1 MSLQAK
7 ENLIHDIEEGVGE
20 YLTVRQTR
28 QVKAT
33 VKDALGRYEVEEIE
47 SGTVSTDL
55 LTVFLDAKRIEG
67 KSEKTL
73 NRYAYI
79 LEKMIFGIGKPIEK
93 ITTSDIRQWF
103 SAEKSRGLS
112 DRSLDGNRNV
122 CSSFFGWLFREQLI
136 QQNPINNFTAIKF
149 RKEIRKPFTAAEIER
164 LKRACD
170 SMRDLAVIHFLRST
184 GCRIGEVE
192 RLNIDD
198 IDLERR
204 TGEVIGKGDKPRKIF
219 FDDVTAE
226 CLRDY
231 LSERKDSSPAL
242 FAGRGSERLQ
252 QQAFRKMLNGI
263 GRKAKV
269 ENVHPHRFR
278 RTLATHLAEVGM
290 PVQEIA
296 CILGHENINTT
307 MTYIK
312 VNEASVE
319 NKYRRYM

>member
-33 VKDALGRYEVEEIE
+33 VKDALGGYEVEEVE

-55 LTVFLDAKRIEG
+55 LTVFLDAKRVEG
-67 KSEKTL
+67 KSKKTL
-73 NRYAYI
+73 GRYSYMM
-79 LEKMIFGIGKPIEK
+79 EKLIFGIGKPIEQ
-93 ITTSDIRQWF
+93 ITINDIRAWF
-103 SAEKSRGLS
+103 ASEKDRGIS
-112 DRSLDGNRNV
+112 ERSLDGMRNI
-122 CSSFFGWLFREQLI
+122 CSSFFGWLYREGMI
-136 QQNPINNFTAIKF
+136 KSNPMNNFGAIKY
-149 RKEIRKPFTAAEIER
+149 RKEIREPYSSAEIER
-164 LKRACD
+164 LKRAC
-170 SMRDLAVIHFLRST
+170 RDIRELALINFLRST
-184 GCRIGEVE
+184 GCRIGEIE
-192 RLNIDD
+192 KLNRAD
-198 IDLERR
+198 IDIEHQ
-204 TGEVIGKGDKPRKIF
+204 TGTVIGKGDKPRKIY

-226 CLRDY
+226 CLREY
-231 LSERKDSSPAL
+231 LESRTDTYPAL
-242 FAGRGSERLQ
+242 FAGKGTERMSQ
-252 QQAFRKMLNGI
+252 QGFRKLLNVI
-263 GRKAKV
+263 GAKANV

-312 VNEASVE
+312 VNETSVE